1 MNKQT
6 IKNVKHFFKTT
17 VLYIGNMAQAHLTET
32 NQRIIN
38 DEFITTLPEY
48 DTSKAVKALQTII
61 EACYTMNDKQRLV
74 FELRCLKAKSWRD
87 TLPVLGLHKSRAQE
101 VYNQAILIFAENFA
115 PIKDL
120 RGGNNG

>member
-1 MNKQT
+1 MDKQT

-32 NQRIIN
+32 DQRVIN
-38 DEFITTLPEY
+38 DEFITTLPNH

-61 EACYTMNDKQRLV
+61 KACDMMNDKQKLV
-74 FELRCLKAKSWRD
+74 FELRCLKGKSWRD
-87 TLPVLGLHKSRAQE
+87 TLPILGLHKSRAQE
-101 VYNQAILIFAENFA
+101 VYNQSVLIFAENFA

-120 RGGNNG
+120 RGVDHD